1 MVGEQLIHV
10 EGTDTGVSLH
20 VTKPKLYAFCLGV
33 EILVL
38 PHLSLEDNP
47 LFISV
52 FPKINYV
59 SANHEFT
66 TMTKKLYNIS
76 IFPGLMRSLNM

>member
-10 EGTDTGVSLH
+10 EGTDTGVNLH
-20 VTKPKLYAFCLGV
+20 LTKPKLYAFCLRV

-38 PHLSLEDNP
+38 PHLNLEDNP
-47 LFISV
+47 PFISI

-59 SANHEFT
+59 SINHEFT
-66 TMTKKLYNIS
+66 IMKKKLYKIS